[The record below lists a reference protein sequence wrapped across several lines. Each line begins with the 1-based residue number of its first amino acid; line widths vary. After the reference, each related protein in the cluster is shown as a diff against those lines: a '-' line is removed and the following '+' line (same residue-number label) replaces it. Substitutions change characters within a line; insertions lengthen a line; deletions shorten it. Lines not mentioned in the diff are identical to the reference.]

1 MYKIQ
6 FENKVVISS
15 VKRKGADQPGVVF
28 ADNLR
33 SGISAAEKQLFNSD
47 ISTEQA
53 LEKVNDIVAAA
64 KLVDS
69 VDIIWQVKLQ
79 GSGITMTAWKIIKF
93 AGGEYRLKSANG
105 KYCRISP
112 AKIGTVGYN
121 TAWSTN
127 VDRAA
132 ELLYSY
138 CNKRTR
144 TTAKKS
150 RVYNSSD
157 YNRMLHTLDLFMFR
171 DYNCSVTSPCHDGI
185 LITDIRVI
193 TEKVVS

>member
-1 MYKIQ
+1 MYKIL

-15 VKRKGADQPGVVF
+15 VKRKGKDQPGVIF

-33 SGISAAEKQLFNSD
+33 SGISAAEKQLLSSD

-53 LEKVNDIVAAA
+53 LEKVNDIVTAA
-64 KLVDS
+64 KLVDG
-69 VDIIWQVKLQ
+69 VDIIWQARLKGHNVV
-79 GSGITMTAWKIIKF
+79 ITAWKVIKF
-93 AGGEYRLKSANG
+93 VDGEYRLKSANG

-171 DYNCSVTSPCHDGI
+171 DYNCSVTNPCYDGI
-185 LITDIRVI
+185 LIADIKVI